1 MAQTTKRSSSGRSSS
16 NTRKRS
22 SSAKGRSSKNK
33 KKDEGPDILTLVI
46 VLTALI
52 LLCVLVANMLKDKD
66 RKKDPDVR
74 PSEPVITGEPSKDE
88 PSPSPVATKPVT
100 PTAEPS
106 QEPTPVLATGLSVS
120 EARLKV
126 QEKLDLS
133 KYSVEVLDDKPMSI
147 DEFEYYMFCVKDA
160 QNQDMSPLILVEK
173 ESGKLFCY
181 DPYEGGVTEFVKF
194 PLDETQT
201 GMQDKK
207 QISEQEACEMLAS
220 VSKEKLG
227 LAKETSAYRMEV
239 DAWPTTIGQ
248 KDCYGINLLEQKGQ
262 TSHLR
267 GVFYIATDGSGIY
280 GRDPMSEDFFV
291 IEEY

>member
-1 MAQTTKRSSSGRSSS
+1 MAQTKKRSSSGRSTSG
-16 NTRKRS
+16 TKKRS
-22 SSAKGRSSKNK
+22 SSAKGRSSGNK

-46 VLTALI
+46 VLTALV
-52 LLCVLVANMLKDKD
+52 LLCVLVANMLKDKN
-66 RKKDPDVR
+66 REKKPVNQ
-74 PSEPVITGEPSKDE
+74 PTVPVISGEPSKE
-88 PSPSPVATKPVT
+88 EPTATPEATQPPTPTVQPSP
-100 PTAEPS
+100 
-106 QEPTPVLATGLSVS
+106 EPTPFPMTGIGIS
-120 EARLKV
+120 EAKLKV

-133 KYSVEVLDDKPMSI
+133 QYSVEVLDDKPISI
-147 DEFEYYMFCVKDA
+147 EEFEYYMFCVKDA

-173 ESGKLFCY
+173 ESGSLFCY
-181 DPYEGGVTEFVKF
+181 DPYEGDVTEFVKF

-207 QISEQEACEMLAS
+207 QISEQEACVMLAS
-220 VSKEKLG
+220 VSKDKLG
-227 LAKETSAYRMEV
+227 LAKEVSAYRMEI

-267 GVFYIATDGSGIY
+267 GVFYIATDGSGVY
-280 GRDPMSEDFFV
+280 GRDPMSEEFFV